1 MTAKIEKIF
10 DLRDKREEKKMK
22 ELEEN
27 REEESKSVVGVK
39 SSTGP
44 LSVPLLQIP
53 QTPILKNRN
62 RVSFQSSLRN

>member
-1 MTAKIEKIF
+1 
-10 DLRDKREEKKMK
+10 MK

-27 REEESKSVVGVK
+27 REEESKEGKSVIGIK
-39 SSTGP
+39 SSNGP

-53 QTPILKNRN
+53 QTPILKNKN